1 MADLS
6 SYDDVLNSLEED
18 SYYAINSG
26 DLSPSLQA
34 WSNNTDIDQLDL
46 SSLNL
51 SSSSDSSSWI
61 DPLESAITATRN
73 GSSPVLSTLSQ
84 FTALLAQTGIHGP
97 RILKAFNLST
107 RGTKIGAGAQFTV
120 FTDPIYEGQ
129 VIKRVNVPLSS
140 KAEQRFA
147 ASMDYRLQLRT
158 LGLEVL
164 SLCNPVLRAHPNIT
178 CLLAWGFDFPFAD
191 MAVPVLFMEAAMM
204 PLSDFLGAEKRSV
217 EVRYQL
223 SLDVANGLEALHNLR
238 IVHGDVKPD
247 NVLVF
252 AGPSERVPFRAKLS
266 DFGVCVDLEAPDAKF
281 TLSDYRGTQ
290 AWLAPEV
297 VDEDLERF
305 GGFSSELMFR
315 FDAYSFGLVLLSIF
329 TGGGEP
335 PVLDEDLENVP
346 DQVFELLYSQ
356 EEIPSNIRMELRK
369 AIAKLLSEDPRK
381 RPLPG
386 PGLIKTDSPIYAA
399 WLSSIQLTPTNTHVG
414 IIDPIYNKGPLF
426 WYRLDETVRT
436 ELEEQYALMKEGN
449 APPFPSDVLF
459 GLAQTVTGAKPS
471 YLDRLLTYLT
481 EAAMAGFSPARG
493 VYAQIMEAHGQKPEF
508 AEVVLEEWM
517 LQAVSE
523 GYFFESPSYPK
534 GEIEEA
540 RERFRANGGFC
551 SDPFLGKKDVVDA
564 ARDRNKALK
573 WEKRKGSIVDRKGNT
588 ILHAAA
594 ALGAIDVVQGLLDDR
609 LLSVDVENEKGETPL
624 YKAFQ
629 AGHANVIE
637 LLLDRG
643 ADALTVTRQEKVSPM
658 HWLFMIPDSSVAGIA
673 RRMVEGGANINATIE
688 PVVKENSGGFPEKI
702 QILHYP
708 FELPHGTPLHWACF
722 FRNMTAVEVLISLGA
737 NVNASYHA
745 SDASTTPLFL
755 TAYFGEPSLARYL
768 ISQGAD
774 VRLVDS
780 MGRNTLH
787 GITKYFP
794 ERHGYLPYHWHYWIR
809 HGSWEQHLARMTE
822 LVRILVDAG
831 ADLNAK
837 DKGYPPLTPVAAA
850 ADLGVWDGGVICA
863 LLDAG
868 ADLRES
874 VLSAGDTV
882 LHSWASIV
890 GPRLAYPD
898 SYLSTMKKIV
908 NVMPD
913 IDIPNKFEKDTP
925 LHSLATIY
933 HLEEEFEAACE
944 IFLTHSPAADINAK
958 TRRGATPLTIA
969 LETELDPARRGLF
982 LLNKGAD
989 TLVLNDR
996 GRDIFFS
1003 FVNNTALSDQ
1013 ASHDL
1018 IRTFLHHLNPD
1029 IQQAYT
1035 KHYLPNANS
1044 HHTLFAAAERGKPLS
1059 LKLLLSLGLATRIN
1073 ELEASKR
1080 PPWTVLDQALH
1091 WAEISRRAHMRRL
1104 ADHKP
1109 GASRDQALEQNIVYD
1124 EGQGPPARAA
1134 EAYRSFPAVIR
1145 ILRDAGGK
1153 RACELDGSSTA
1164 TGEYIEQPWEWDFT
1178 EIYRYGFTP
1187 RTQPNLDQWN
1197 GLYEMTRYS
1206 ERWQKDRMNAWKEEY
1221 EEGRWR
1227 PDVRMLEE
1235 EQSFAKELVRCLA
1248 GEGRVTLEAVDGQKK
1263 QWQVEMEGGRIV
1275 NKQAKR

>member
-1 MADLS
+1 MSDLS
-6 SYDDVLNSLEED
+6 SYDEILNSLEED
-18 SYYAINSG
+18 SYYTINSS
-26 DLSPSLQA
+26 DFSPSLQA
-34 WSNNTDIDQLDL
+34 WSNNTGTDELDL

-51 SSSSDSSSWI
+51 SSNSSSWF

-73 GSSPVLSTLSQ
+73 GSSPVLSTLAQ

-107 RGTKIGAGAQFTV
+107 RGTKIGAGNQFTV

-147 ASMDYRLQLRT
+147 ASTDYRLQLRT

-178 CLLAWGFDFPFAD
+178 SLLAWGFDFPFAD

-204 PLSDFLGAEKRSV
+204 PLSNFLGAEKRTV

-281 TLSDYRGTQ
+281 MLSDYRGTQ

-297 VDEDLERF
+297 EDGDLTRF
-305 GGFSSELMFR
+305 RGFSSELMFR

-329 TGGGEP
+329 TGNGEA
-335 PVLDEDLENVP
+335 PVLDEDPENVP
-346 DQVFELLYSQ
+346 GQVFELLYSQ
-356 EEIPSNIRMELRK
+356 EDIPTNIRGELRK
-369 AIAKLLSEDPRK
+369 AISNLLSEDPRK

-386 PGLIKTDSPIYAA
+386 PSLIRTDSSTYAA
-399 WLSSIQLTPTNTHVG
+399 WLSSIQLTPTSKHVG

-426 WYRLDETVRT
+426 WYRLDETVRK

-449 APPFPSDVLF
+449 APPFPGDVLF
-459 GLAQTVTGAKPS
+459 GMAQTVTGAKPS
-471 YLDRLLTYLT
+471 YLDRLLRYLT
-481 EAAMAGFSPARG
+481 EAARAGYSPARA
-493 VYAQIMEAHGQKPEF
+493 VYAQIMAAHGRKLEF
-508 AEVVLEEWM
+508 ADDVLEEWM
-517 LQAVSE
+517 LQAISE
-523 GYFFESPSYPK
+523 GYFFASPSYSEK
-534 GEIEEA
+534 VEEA
-540 RERFRANGGFC
+540 RKRFRANGGFC
-551 SDPFLGKKDVVDA
+551 SDPFLGKKDVVEA
-564 ARDRNKALK
+564 ARDRHRALK
-573 WEKRKGSIVDRKGNT
+573 RERKNGSIVDRKGNT

-594 ALGAIDVVQGLLDDR
+594 ALGAINAVQSLLDDGQV
-609 LLSVDVENEKGETPL
+609 SVNVENEKGETPL

-629 AGHANVIE
+629 AGHAQIIE
-637 LLLDRG
+637 LLLDKG
-643 ADALTVTRQEKVSPM
+643 ANASTVTRQEKVSPM
-658 HWLFMIPDSSVAGIA
+658 HWLFMIPDSSIAGIA
-673 RRMVEGGANINATIE
+673 RRMIETGANINATIE
-688 PVVKENSGGFPEKI
+688 PLVKENSGGFPEKI

-722 FRNMTAVEVLISLGA
+722 FGNMTAVEALLSLDA

-745 SDASTTPLFL
+745 SDTSTTPLFL
-755 TAYFGEPSLARYL
+755 TAYFGEPSLAKYL

-774 VRLVDS
+774 ASLVDS

-794 ERHGYLPYHWHYWIR
+794 ERHGYLPHHWHYWIR
-809 HGSWEQHLARMTE
+809 HGDWEQHVASMTE

-831 ADLNAK
+831 ADINAK
-837 DKGYPPLTPVAAA
+837 DKAYPPLTPVAAA

-863 LLDAG
+863 LLEAG
-868 ADLRES
+868 ADLSQS

-890 GPRLAYPD
+890 GPRLAYPY

-908 NVMPD
+908 NAMPD
-913 IDIPNKFEKDTP
+913 IDIPNMFEKDTP

-933 HLEEEFEAACE
+933 HPEEEFEAACE
-944 IFLTHSPAADINAK
+944 IFLAHSPPADINAK

-969 LETELDPARRGLF
+969 LETDLDPAQRGLF
-982 LLNKGAD
+982 LLSKGAD

-996 GRDIFFS
+996 GRDVFFS
-1003 FVNNTALSDQ
+1003 IVNNTALTDQ

-1018 IRTFLHHLNPD
+1018 IRTYLHHLNPD

-1044 HHTLFAAAERGKPLS
+1044 YHTLFAAAERGKPLA
-1059 LKLLLSLGLATRIN
+1059 LTLLLSLGLATRIN
-1073 ELEASKR
+1073 ELDPSKL

-1104 ADHKP
+1104 ADHKS
-1109 GASRDQALEQNIVYD
+1109 GASRNQALEQNLVYD
-1124 EGQGPPARAA
+1124 EAQGPPARAA

-1145 ILRDAGGK
+1145 ILRDARAK
-1153 RACELDGSSTA
+1153 RACELDGNSTA

-1178 EIYRYGFTP
+1178 EIYNYGFTP
-1187 RTQPNLDQWN
+1187 RTQPNLEQWN
-1197 GLYEMTRYS
+1197 GLYEMARYS
-1206 ERWQKDRMNAWKEEY
+1206 ERWQKDRLNAWKEEY
-1221 EEGRWR
+1221 EAGRWR
-1227 PDVRMLEE
+1227 PDIRLLEEE
-1235 EQSFAKELVRCLA
+1235 EQSFVKELVRCLA
-1248 GEGRVTLEAVDGQKK
+1248 GEGRITLEAVDGQRK
-1263 QWQVEMEGGRIV
+1263 QWKVEMEGGKIV
-1275 NKQAKR
+1275 NRQIKR

>member
-1 MADLS
+1 MTDLS
-6 SYDDVLNSLEED
+6 SYDEILNSLEED
-18 SYYAINSG
+18 SYYAINSS

-34 WSNNTDIDQLDL
+34 WSNSTDTDEFDL

-51 SSSSDSSSWI
+51 SSTSSSWV

-73 GSSPVLSTLSQ
+73 GSAPVLSTLSQ

-97 RILKAFNLST
+97 RILKAFNLPT
-107 RGTKIGAGAQFTV
+107 RGTKIGAGKQFTV

-129 VIKRVNVPLSS
+129 VIKRVIVPLSS
-140 KAEQRFA
+140 KADERFA
-147 ASMDYRLQLRT
+147 ASNEYRIQLRT

-178 CLLAWGFDFPFAD
+178 SLLAWGFDFPFAD

-204 PLSDFLGAEKRSV
+204 PLSDFLGTEKRTV

-238 IVHGDVKPD
+238 IVHGDVKPE

-252 AGPSERVPFRAKLS
+252 AGPSDRVPFRAKLS

-297 VDEDLERF
+297 EDGDL
-305 GGFSSELMFR
+305 G
-315 FDAYSFGLVLLSIF
+315 SFGLVLLSIF
-329 TGGGEP
+329 TGNGEA
-335 PVLDEDLENVP
+335 PVLDKDPENVP
-346 DQVFELLYSQ
+346 GQVSELLYSQ
-356 EEIPSNIRMELRK
+356 EDIPSNIRGELRK
-369 AIAKLLSEDPRK
+369 AISKLLSEDPRK

-386 PGLIKTDSPIYAA
+386 PDVIKTDSPIYAA
-399 WLSSIQLTPTNTHVG
+399 WLSSIQLTPTNKHVG

-449 APPFPSDVLF
+449 APPFPGDVLF

-471 YLDRLLTYLT
+471 YLDRLLSYLA
-481 EAAMAGFSPARG
+481 EAARAGYPPARA
-493 VYAQIMEAHGQKPEF
+493 VYAQIMAAHSRKSEF
-508 AEVVLEEWM
+508 AEDVLEEWM
-517 LQAVSE
+517 LQAISE
-523 GYFFESPSYPK
+523 GYFFASPSYSK
-534 GEIEEA
+534 EKIEEA

-551 SDPFLGKKDVVDA
+551 SDPFLGKKDIVKA
-564 ARDRNKALK
+564 ARDRDKALK
-573 WEKRKGSIVDRKGNT
+573 WERKNGSVVDRKGNT

-594 ALGAIDVVQGLLDDR
+594 ALGAINAVQGLLDEGQV
-609 LLSVDVENEKGETPL
+609 SVNVENEKGETPL

-629 AGHANVIE
+629 AGHPKIIE
-637 LLLDRG
+637 LLLDKG
-643 ADALTVTRQEKVSPM
+643 ADASTVTRQEKVSPM
-658 HWLFMIPDSSVAGIA
+658 HWLFMIPDSSIAGIA
-673 RRMVEGGANINATIE
+673 RRMIDRGANINATIE

-708 FELPHGTPLHWACF
+708 FELPHGTALHWACF
-722 FRNMTAVEVLISLGA
+722 FRNITAIEALLSLGA

-774 VRLVDS
+774 ASLVDS
-780 MGRNTLH
+780 TGRNTLH

-794 ERHGYLPYHWHYWIR
+794 ERHGYLPHHWHYWVR
-809 HGSWEQHLARMTE
+809 HGSWEQHLAQMTE

-831 ADLNAK
+831 ADINTK
-837 DKGYPPLTPVAAA
+837 DKGYPPLTPLAAA

-863 LLDAG
+863 LIDAG
-868 ADLRES
+868 ADIRES
-874 VLSAGDTV
+874 ALSAGDTV

-908 NVMPD
+908 NAMPD
-913 IDIPNKFEKDTP
+913 IDIPNMFEKDTP

-933 HLEEEFEAACE
+933 HPEEEFEAACE
-944 IFLTHSPAADINAK
+944 IFLAHSPPADINAK

-969 LETELDPARRGLF
+969 LETDLDPARRGLF
-982 LLNKGAD
+982 LLSKGAD

-1003 FVNNTALSDQ
+1003 IVRNTALTDQ
-1013 ASHDL
+1013 ATHDL

-1035 KHYLPNANS
+1035 KHYHPNANS
-1044 HHTLFAAAERGKPLS
+1044 YYTLFAAAERGKPFTLT
-1059 LKLLLSLGLATRIN
+1059 LLLSLGLATRIN
-1073 ELEASKR
+1073 ELEQSKPR
-1080 PPWTVLDQALH
+1080 PWTVLDQALH

-1104 ADHKP
+1104 ADHKS
-1109 GASRDQALEQNIVYD
+1109 GASRNQALEQNLVYD
-1124 EGQGPPARAA
+1124 ESQGPPARAA
-1134 EAYRSFPAVIR
+1134 EAYQNFPAVIR
-1145 ILRDAGGK
+1145 ILRDAGGQ
-1153 RACELDGSSTA
+1153 RACELDGGSS

-1178 EIYRYGFTP
+1178 DIYQYGFTP
-1187 RTQPNLDQWN
+1187 RTQPNLEQWN
-1197 GLYEMTRYS
+1197 GLYEMARYS
-1206 ERWQKDRMNAWKEEY
+1206 ERWQKDRLNAWKEEY

-1227 PDVRMLEE
+1227 PDVRTLEE
-1235 EQSFAKELVRCLA
+1235 EEHSFVKELVRCLA
-1248 GEGRVTLEAVDGQKK
+1248 GEGRATLEAVDGQKR
-1263 QWQVEMEGGRIV
+1263 QWQVEMEGRKIV
-1275 NKQAKR
+1275 NRQIKR